1 VKTLRLVF
9 ASLVVAVVAV
19 ALLPFGPGPREA
31 EAQVSIYDPS
41 IRTTELY
48 IQRRAI
54 GKIGSAIGGPQNVA
68 WLWDDFT
75 GNQNSTAL
83 PAFWNSSNTGSAADS
98 LQGIGDEGGGVQQI
112 TTGATAASR
121 ADRLTNAP
129 MVQNANTKPWYFA
142 VRMKITT
149 AVTAQTKLYAGLL
162 DASVGAQAITAG
174 FHGSL
179 HATNLVVQYDG
190 SEAGSIVNLGVAADT
205 AFHVYEVWGR
215 GDSKLHCSIDLSST
229 DICAGVTMATGIT
242 TSGSLR
248 REAVNGTDAV
258 ARSVRFDYI
267 ALMAKR
273 S

>member
-1 VKTLRLVF
+1 MKTLRVVF
-9 ASLVVAVVAV
+9 A
-19 ALLPFGPGPREA
+19 ALLVTAIAALFLPGPGPREA

-41 IRTTELY
+41 VRTTELY

-68 WLWDDFT
+68 WFWDDFT
-75 GNQNSTAL
+75 GNINSTAL
-83 PAFWNSSNTGSAADS
+83 AEHWNATNTGTAADS
-98 LQGIGDEGGGVQQI
+98 LQGLSDEGGGVQQI

-121 ADRLTNAP
+121 ATRFTNAP
-129 MVQNANTKPWYFA
+129 MVANANTKAWYYA

-149 AVTAQTKLYAGLL
+149 AVTAQTKLYSGLYE
-162 DASVGAQAITAG
+162 AAVGGNAITIG

-179 HATNLVVQYDG
+179 HATNFVAQYDG
-190 SEAGSIVNLGVAADT
+190 SESGTAISLAVAADT
-205 AFHVYEVWGR
+205 SYHILEMWGR
-215 GDSKLHCSIDLSST
+215 ADTKLHCAIDLGT
-229 DICAGVTMATGIT
+229 DICAGATLNGTLMIT
-242 TSGSLR
+242 SASLR

-258 ARSVRFDYI
+258 ARSARYDWV